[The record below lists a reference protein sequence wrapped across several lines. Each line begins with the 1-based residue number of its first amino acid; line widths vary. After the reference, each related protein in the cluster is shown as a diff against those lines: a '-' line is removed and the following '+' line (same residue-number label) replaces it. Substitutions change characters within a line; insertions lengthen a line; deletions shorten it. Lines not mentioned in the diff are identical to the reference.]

1 MPAHFLLG
9 FTMFNNFKEW
19 VSSANGIRHVINVYG
34 PYFGAGVKATYISKD
49 FRHAKVSLPLRW
61 YNRNYVGVHFGGSL
75 YSMIDPFY
83 MLLLMNNLGKE
94 YIVWDQ
100 SADIEFIKP
109 GTGTV
114 SATFTLTDEMLTE
127 IREKTADGDKFL
139 PTYPVIIVDE
149 DGEVIAKANKTLYI
163 RRKRKI

>member
-1 MPAHFLLG
+1 MKKRFL
-9 FTMFNNFKEW
+9 EW
-19 VSSANGIRHVINVYG
+19 IASAKGIRKIINIYG

-49 FRHAKVSLPLRW
+49 FREARVSLPLRW

-83 MLLLMNNLGKE
+83 MLLLMNTLGKE

-100 SADIEFIKP
+100 SAEIQFVKP

-114 SATFTLTDEMLTE
+114 SAQFIVTDEMLAE
-127 IREKTADGDKFL
+127 IKQKTANGEKFL
-139 PTYPVIIVDE
+139 PTYPVTIIDE
-149 DGEVIAKANKTLYI
+149 DGEVVAKANKTLYI
-163 RRKRKI
+163 RRKR